1 MFENK
6 VAEKQMD
13 LRGTRYC
20 FGITRTVK
28 SRWPKK
34 NGHADKRNKA
44 WVIGKSDNESDNM
57 EDKEQATG

>member
-44 WVIGKSDNESDNM
+44 
-57 EDKEQATG
+57 